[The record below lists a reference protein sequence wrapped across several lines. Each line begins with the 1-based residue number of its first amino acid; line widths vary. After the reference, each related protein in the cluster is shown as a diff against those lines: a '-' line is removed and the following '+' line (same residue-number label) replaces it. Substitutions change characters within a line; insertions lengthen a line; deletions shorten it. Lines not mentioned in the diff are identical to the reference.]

1 MQISTR
7 FEIEAPF
14 DDVWDILLDLDRV
27 APCVPGAEIEERID
41 ESSARGRFR
50 LRLGPVTASY
60 RGTIS
65 IEEVDRERGEVVL
78 RGHATD
84 TSAGGTAEMVVCNHV
99 AAENG
104 KTSVQ
109 IDTDL
114 KLTGRAAQFGG
125 RRSMMQSIADRM
137 IGQFAAA
144 LREELSTPKAS
155 ASREPSADVGDA
167 AIREPPSPQPEPLD
181 AAPLLRGLAAD
192 HVSIVAGG
200 CLLLGFVAGLLAGR
214 AVGSGR

>member
-14 DDVWDILLDLDRV
+14 DEVWDILLDLDRV

-41 ESSARGRFR
+41 ESTARGRFR

-65 IEEVDRERGEVVL
+65 IDEIDRERGEVVL
-78 RGHATD
+78 RGLATD
-84 TSAGGTAEMVVCNHV
+84 TSAGGTAEMVVHNHV
-99 AAENG
+99 VGENG
-104 KTSVQ
+104 TTSVRM
-109 IDTDL
+109 DTDL

-137 IGQFAAA
+137 VGQFAAA
-144 LREELSTPKAS
+144 LREELSTPGSTGRAQP
-155 ASREPSADVGDA
+155 EHVGGA
-167 AIREPPSPQPEPLD
+167 AAREPPAPEPEPLD
-181 AAPLLRGLAAD
+181 AGPLLRGLVAD
-192 HVSIVAGG
+192 HVPIVAGG
-200 CLLLGFVAGLLAGR
+200 CLLAGFVAGLLAGR
-214 AVGSGR
+214 AVGSRQ